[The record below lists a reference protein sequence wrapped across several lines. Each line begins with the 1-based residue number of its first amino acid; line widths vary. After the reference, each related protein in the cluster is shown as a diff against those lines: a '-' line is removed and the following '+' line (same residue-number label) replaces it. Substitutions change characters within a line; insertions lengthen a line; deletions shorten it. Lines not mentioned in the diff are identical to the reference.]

1 VENTGLAALPPTF
14 TYQQA
19 RTAGLSKR
27 RLYDLRDKGTL
38 ELVSRGLFHQTALP
52 WHADIDLIEI
62 ALRAPDATICLASA
76 LARHGLTDLIPAT
89 IDIAVPRNNWRPV
102 VSAPVTWH
110 TFQEATFA
118 LGRDT
123 LALEPGT
130 SIGIYNPPRCII
142 DAFRLR
148 HREGTDLANGA
159 LRRWLRGPGN
169 HPSILLDLA
178 AHFPKTEVALRTA
191 LEVLLG

>member
-1 VENTGLAALPPTF
+1 VKSNDLAALPPTF

-19 RTAGLSKR
+19 RAAGLAKR
-27 RLYDLRDKGTL
+27 RLYELRDKGDL
-38 ELVSRGLFHQTALP
+38 ELVSRGMFHQTALP
-52 WHADIDLIEI
+52 WDADIDLIEI
-62 ALRAPDATICLASA
+62 ALRARDATICLASA
-76 LARHGLTDLIPAT
+76 LARYGLTDMIPAT
-89 IDIAVPRNNWRPV
+89 IDIAVPRNSWRPI

-110 TFQEATFA
+110 VFHEDTFT

-130 SIGIYNPPRCII
+130 SIGIYNPQRCII

-169 HPSILLDLA
+169 HPSTLLDLA
-178 AHFPKTEVALRTA
+178 VHFPKSQPALRAA

>member
-1 VENTGLAALPPTF
+1 VESINLDGLPPTF

-19 RTAGLSKR
+19 RDAGLAKR
-27 RLYDLRDKGTL
+27 RLYELRDAGAL
-38 ELVSRGLFHQTALP
+38 EQVSRGVFHQAALP
-52 WHADIDLIEI
+52 WTADIDLIEI

-89 IDIAVPRNNWRPV
+89 IDIALPRNSWRPTV
-102 VSAPVTWH
+102 KAPITWH
-110 TFQEATFA
+110 AFHEETFS
-118 LGRDT
+118 LGRET

-130 SIGIYNPPRCII
+130 IIGIYSAQRCII

-148 HREGTDLANGA
+148 HREGTDLAIGA
-159 LRRWLRGPGN
+159 LRRWLRGPGH
-169 HPSILLDLA
+169 HPSTLLDLA
-178 AHFPKTEVALRTA
+178 TSFPTAQPALRAA

>member
-1 VENTGLAALPPTF
+1 MESIDLAGLPPTF

-19 RTAGLSKR
+19 RAAGLAKR
-27 RLYDLRDKGTL
+27 RLYELRDKGAL
-38 ELVSRGLFHQTALP
+38 EQVSRGMFHQTALP
-52 WHADIDLIEI
+52 WSADIDLIEI
-62 ALRAPDATICLASA
+62 ALRASDATICLASA

-89 IDIAVPRNNWRPV
+89 IDIAVPRNRWRPIV
-102 VSAPVTWH
+102 GAPVTWH
-110 TFQEATFA
+110 AFQEDTFT

-123 LALEPGT
+123 LTLEPGT
-130 SIGIYNPPRCII
+130 SIGIYGPQRCII

-148 HREGTDLANGA
+148 HREGTDLATGA

-169 HPSILLDLA
+169 YPSTLLDLA
-178 AHFPKTEVALRTA
+178 THFPKSQPALRAT